1 MAQVACIGGACID
14 RKYNLLSQ
22 AQPGT
27 SNPARAR
34 RSFGGVARN
43 VAENLARLGV
53 YTALLSAVGNDENG
67 LALLDHAEH
76 AGIDVALVVRDSDH
90 ATPEYCAVLDPGGD
104 LVVGV
109 SDMHA
114 IDAIRAEDIE
124 KRWKAIAQ
132 SRWLFVDCNLPAK
145 TLAWCIER
153 GREAGVKLAVDAV
166 SEPKV
171 RRLPDDLRGIDLLVL
186 NEKEAAVFL
195 HEDFGVFARRTPI
208 ERAQAVRARGAQAV
222 ILTRGADGVAACGG
236 TSLEIPALR
245 AQCVDVTGAGDALIA
260 ATLYRLLQGDD
271 LQEAARIGSLCA
283 GLTIES
289 PASVRPD
296 LSAALLASQ
305 EHRMQACA
313 ST

>member
-1 MAQVACIGGACID
+1 M
-14 RKYNLLSQ
+14 
-22 AQPGT
+22 
-27 SNPARAR
+27 
-34 RSFGGVARN
+34 
-43 VAENLARLGV
+43 
-53 YTALLSAVGNDENG
+53 
-67 LALLDHAEH
+67 
-76 AGIDVALVVRDSDH
+76 
-90 ATPEYCAVLDPGGD
+90 
-104 LVVGV
+104 
-109 SDMHA
+109 
-114 IDAIRAEDIE
+114 
-124 KRWKAIAQ
+124 
-132 SRWLFVDCNLPAK
+132 
-145 TLAWCIER
+145 
-153 GREAGVKLAVDAV
+153 

-222 ILTRGADGVAACGG
+222 ILTRGADGVVACGD

-245 AQCVDVTGAGDALIA
+245 ARCIDVTGAGDALIA

-271 LQEAARIGSLCA
+271 LPEAARIGSLCA

-289 PASVRPD
+289 HASVRPD